1 MKFRIILYFF
11 SFLFLPALSLA
22 QTTQQLTPE
31 QETWISK
38 ANRHEK
44 NGWLYLHIEG
54 NPEERGFQYGYLL
67 ANEIKE
73 SIRVLSVTW
82 EYQTALKWSWFVQ
95 KAGEIL
101 TKKVDPENLR
111 EINGMV
117 NGMKA
122 ANISTSRD
130 ELVALNGHVEL
141 IYYWFP
147 AVKDS
152 LKINSPETVKQ
163 SCSSFIATG
172 SMTSDGGIVLGHNT
186 HTIYFWPPCNLIL
199 DIVPEKGHHIL
210 MQALV
215 GFIHSGT
222 DFFVTDAGLVGSETT
237 ISEFFPFDENG
248 IPEFSRM
255 RTATQYASSIDEWC
269 KIMEKGNNGGY
280 ANSWLLGDVNTN
292 EIARLELGLK
302 YVGFEKKKDGFF
314 TGSNVPEDLRILRFE
329 TKKSE
334 TDIRISGVARRVR
347 WNTLMKE
354 YAGMINIELA
364 EKFEA
369 DHFDTYLNKELPDY
383 RTLCQHCDLDEE
395 LSGPYIPFM
404 PDGALDGKVLD
415 SKMAKQMSFVA
426 RWGSSCGRAFDA
438 KKFLQDHPQFVWMEG
453 ILKSRTTEPWTIF
466 QAGEK

>member
-1 MKFRIILYFF
+1 V
-11 SFLFLPALSLA
+11 LSLA

-31 QETWISK
+31 QQAWISK
-38 ANRHEK
+38 ANHHEK
-44 NGWLYLHIEG
+44 NGWFYLHIEG
-54 NPEERGFQYGYLL
+54 IPEERGFQYGYLL

-73 SIRVLSVTW
+73 SIRVLSVLW
-82 EYQTALKWSWFVQ
+82 EYQTALKWSWLIQ
-95 KAGEIL
+95 KAGEIFS
-101 TKKVDPENLR
+101 KKVDPENLE

-117 NGMKA
+117 KGMKA
-122 ANISTSRD
+122 ANISTSQD
-130 ELVALNGHVEL
+130 ELVALNGYLEL
-141 IYYWFP
+141 MWYWFP

-152 LKINSPETVKQ
+152 MKINSPEIVKQ

-172 SMTSDGGIVLGHNT
+172 SMTSDGGIVLGHNSMFE
-186 HTIYFWPPCNLIL
+186 YYSPPCNLIM

-210 MQALV
+210 MQAFM

-237 ISEFFPFDENG
+237 IGSFFPFDKDS

-269 KIMEKGNNGGY
+269 KIMKKDNNGGY

-302 YVGFEKKKDGFF
+302 YVGFEKKKNGFF

-329 TKKSE
+329 TKLHE
-334 TDIRISGVARRVR
+334 TDIKGSDVARRVR
-347 WNTLMKE
+347 WNMLMKE
-354 YAGMINIELA
+354 YAGMINLELA

-369 DHFDTYLNKELPDY
+369 DHFDTYLNKELPDS
-383 RTLCQHCDLDEE
+383 RTLCAHFDLDEQ
-395 LSGPYIPFM
+395 LSAPFLPFD
-404 PDGALDGKVLD
+404 PDGTLDGKVLD

-426 RWGSSCGRAFDA
+426 RWGSACGKAFDA
-438 KKFLQDHPQFVWMEG
+438 KKFLQEHPQFDWMTG
-453 ILKSRTTEPWTIF
+453 ILKSHPTEPWTIF

>member
-1 MKFRIILYFF
+1 MKIRIIFYFL
-11 SFLFLPALSLA
+11 SFLFLPALSPA
-22 QTTQQLTPE
+22 QTTQQLTSE

-73 SIRVLSVTW
+73 SIRVISVTW
-82 EYQTALKWSWFVQ
+82 EYQTAMKWSWLVQ
-95 KAGEIL
+95 KAGGIFS
-101 TKKVDPENLR
+101 KKVDPENLR

-117 NGMKA
+117 KGMKA
-122 ANISTSRD
+122 ANISTSQD
-130 ELVALNGHVEL
+130 ELVALNGYLEL
-141 IYYWFP
+141 MWYWFP
-147 AVKDS
+147 TIKDS
-152 LKINSPETVKQ
+152 LKINSPEIVKQ

-172 SMTSDGGIVLGHNT
+172 SMTSDGGIVLGHNSMFE
-186 HTIYFWPPCNLIL
+186 YYGPSCNLIL
-199 DIVPEKGHHIL
+199 DIAPEKGHHIL
-210 MQALV
+210 MQAFV

-237 ISEFFPFDENG
+237 IGDFFPFDESG
-248 IPEFSRM
+248 VPEFSRM

-269 KIMEKGNNGGY
+269 KIMKKENNGGY

-302 YVGFEKKKDGFF
+302 YVGFEMKKDGFF

-329 TKKSE
+329 TKLHE
-334 TDIRISGVARRVR
+334 TDIKGSDVARRVR
-347 WNTLMKE
+347 WKSLMKE
-354 YAGMINIELA
+354 YTGMINLELA

-369 DHFDTYLNKELPDY
+369 DHFDTYLNKELPDS
-383 RTLCQHCDLDEE
+383 RTLCAHFDLDEE
-395 LSGPYIPFM
+395 LSGPDLPFD
-404 PDGALDGKVLD
+404 PDGTLDGKVLD

-426 RWGSSCGRAFDA
+426 RWGSACGKAFDA
-438 KKFLQDHPQFVWMEG
+438 KKFLQQHPQFVWMAG
-453 ILKSRTTEPWTIF
+453 ILKSRPTEPWTIF

>member
-1 MKFRIILYFF
+1 MKIRLIFCFF
-11 SFLFLPALSLA
+11 SLLFLPVLSLA
-22 QTTQQLTPE
+22 QTTQQLTRE

-38 ANRHEK
+38 ANCHEK

-54 NPEERGFQYGYLL
+54 SPEERGFQYGYLL

-73 SIRVLSVTW
+73 SIRVQSVIW
-82 EYQTALKWSWFVQ
+82 EYQTALKWSWLVQ
-95 KAGEIL
+95 KAGGIL
-101 TKKVDPENLR
+101 SKKVDPENLR
-111 EINGMV
+111 EIYGMIK
-117 NGMKA
+117 GMKA
-122 ANISTSRD
+122 ANISTSQD
-130 ELVALNGHVEL
+130 ELVAFNGYFEL
-141 IYYWFP
+141 SDYWFP
-147 AVKDS
+147 TVKDS
-152 LKINSPETVKQ
+152 LKINSSETVKQ

-172 SMTSDGGIVLGHNT
+172 SMTSDGGIVLGHNM
-186 HTIYFWPPCNLIL
+186 HDVYFSPPCNLIL
-199 DIVPEKGHHIL
+199 DILPEKGHRIL
-210 MQALV
+210 MQAIA

-237 ISEFFPFDENG
+237 IAEFFPYDENG

-269 KIMEKGNNGGY
+269 KIMKKGNNGGY
-280 ANSWLLGDVNTN
+280 ANSWLLGDINTN
-292 EIARLELGLK
+292 EIVRLELGLK
-302 YVGFEKKKDGFF
+302 YIGFEKKKDGFF

-329 TKKSE
+329 TKRSE
-334 TDIRISGVARRVR
+334 TDIRFSSVARRVR

-354 YAGMINIELA
+354 YAGMINLELA

-369 DHFDTYLNKELPDY
+369 DHFDTYLNKELPDC

-404 PDGALDGKVLD
+404 PDGALDGKVID

-426 RWGSSCGRAFDA
+426 RWGSSCGIAFDA
-438 KKFLQDHPQFVWMEG
+438 KKFLQEHPQFEWMAG
-453 ILKSRTTEPWTIF
+453 ILKSRPTEPWTIF

>member
-1 MKFRIILYFF
+1 MKIRIIIYLF

-22 QTTQQLTPE
+22 QTTQQLTRE

-73 SIRVLSVTW
+73 SIRVLSVKW
-82 EYQTALKWSWFVQ
+82 EYQSALKWSWLVQ

-117 NGMKA
+117 KGMKA
-122 ANISTSRD
+122 ANISTSQD
-130 ELVALNGHVEL
+130 ELVALNGYIEL
-141 IYYWFP
+141 MDNWFQS
-147 AVKDS
+147 VKDS
-152 LKINSPETVKQ
+152 LKINSPETVSQ

-172 SMTSDGGIVLGHNT
+172 SMTSDCGIVLGHNT
-186 HTIYFWPPCNLIL
+186 HDEYFTAPCNLIL

-210 MQALV
+210 MQAFV
-215 GFIHSGT
+215 GFIHSGS

-237 ISEFFPFDENG
+237 IVDFVPFDENG
-248 IPEFSRM
+248 SPEFSRM

-269 KIMEKGNNGGY
+269 TIMKKDNNGGY
-280 ANSWLLGDVNTN
+280 ANSWLLGDINTN

-302 YVGFEKKKDGFF
+302 YIGFEKKKDGFF

-329 TKKSE
+329 TKRSE
-334 TDIRISGVARRVR
+334 TDIRFSSVARRVR
-347 WNTLMKE
+347 WNTLMKQ
-354 YAGMINIELA
+354 YAGMINLEIA

-369 DHFDTYLNKELPDY
+369 DHFDTYINKELPDC

-395 LSGPYIPFM
+395 LSGPYVPFM
-404 PDGALDGKVLD
+404 PEGALDGKVLD

-426 RWGSSCGRAFDA
+426 RWGSSCGIAFDA
-438 KKFLQDHPQFVWMEG
+438 KKFLQEHPQFGWMEG
-453 ILKSRTTEPWTIF
+453 ILKSRPTEPWTIF